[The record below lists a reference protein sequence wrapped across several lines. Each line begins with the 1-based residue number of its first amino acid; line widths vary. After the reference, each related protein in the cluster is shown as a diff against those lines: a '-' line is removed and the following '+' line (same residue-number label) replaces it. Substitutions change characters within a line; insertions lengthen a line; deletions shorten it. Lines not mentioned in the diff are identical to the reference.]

1 MAEEHLKRE
10 LGLLQATMMG
20 IGGAISAGVF
30 VTLGYA
36 ASLAGTALLIAMI
49 LCGVINLFT
58 MLSYAELGAA
68 IPSAG
73 GEYTFAKVSF
83 GGFISF
89 VTGWFEWIS
98 NMFYA
103 AFCAVGFAYMV
114 SYTIQAAGLPL
125 TASVPII
132 AAVTVAVFAIINVK
146 GIRETGGTQ
155 TLMVVVLLGILSVF
169 TIWGLITG
177 QRTGPLQISAAG
189 DFLGLLRASAF
200 IFVVYLGGEAIA
212 VAQAEIKDPCTNI
225 PRAILLTCLVLIA
238 IYTSIAF
245 VVFRIVPPGDL
256 AGKESP
262 LAYVAEQFMGPLGAG
277 VVTVAGSIAAL
288 SSVNTAIMAQS
299 RVAYALA
306 RDGYFPRVFYR
317 IHKDFGT
324 PCLAIAAGAILI
336 AATAATGVV
345 NFVAYAA
352 DFGFMV
358 GFICVNLSLIR
369 LRMRKPNLR
378 RPFRVPLYPLPPV
391 LGIVTS
397 ALLMLFIEPGTLLIG
412 IELFILGLI
421 VYCIRMVRYYRICLA
436 AGGMNFGVSAFSAL
450 LALIIALDPVAV
462 PMPHPM
468 ALVSLG
474 AAVFVSVA
482 YFIAGLLNITEEK
495 GRAN

>member
-1 MAEEHLKRE
+1 
-10 LGLLQATMMG
+10 MMG
-20 IGGAISAGVF
+20 LGGAICAGVF

-49 LCGVINLFT
+49 LCGIINLFT

-73 GEYTFAKVSF
+73 GEYTFAKASF

-103 AFCAVGFAYMV
+103 AFSAVGFAYMV
-114 SYTIQAAGLPL
+114 SYAIQASKMPL
-125 TASVPII
+125 IASVSVI
-132 AAVTVAVFAIINVK
+132 AVVTVVVFTIINIKGVK
-146 GIRETGGTQ
+146 ETGRTE
-155 TLMVVVLLGILSVF
+155 TALVVVLLGILGVF
-169 TIWGLITG
+169 TFWGLLTG
-177 QRTGPLQISAAG
+177 QRTGPLQLSAPG

-212 VAQAEIKDPCTNI
+212 VAQAEIKDPGRTI
-225 PRAILLTCLVLIA
+225 PRAILLTSLALIA
-238 IYTSIAF
+238 IYTSVAY
-245 VVFRIVPPGDL
+245 VVFRIVPPEEL
-256 AGKESP
+256 AVKESP
-262 LAYVAEQFMGPLGAG
+262 LAYVAEQFMGPLGVG
-277 VVTVAGSIAAL
+277 IVTVAGSIAAL

-299 RVAYALA
+299 RVSYALA
-306 RDGYFPRVFYR
+306 RDGYFPRVFFK

-324 PCLAIAAGAILI
+324 PCLAIVAGAVLI

-345 NFVAYAA
+345 NFVAYAT
-352 DFGFMV
+352 DFGFIV
-358 GFICVNLSLIR
+358 GFIFVNLSLIR

-397 ALLMLFIEPGTLLIG
+397 ALLMLFIEPSTLLIG

-436 AGGMNFGVSAFSAL
+436 VGGMNFGVSGFCAL
-450 LALIIALDPVAV
+450 LAFIIVSDPLAIS
-462 PMPHPM
+462 MPHPM

-474 AAVFVSVA
+474 AAVFVSLA
-482 YFIAGLLNITEEK
+482 YFIAGLLSITEDK
-495 GRAN
+495 GR